1 MLLFW
6 LRTCQL
12 GVKSLLLHPM
22 RSILTMLGI
31 FIGVA
36 SVIYLL
42 AFGEGISRRA
52 SEQIESLGATNII
65 VRTIKPAELNLSNSN
80 SSGRGPNITPYGI
93 TRADYD
99 RLKSTISTV
108 TDAIPVRE
116 IRRTFMRNGVRIDGR
131 LVGCTGKYQDITRL
145 KLNRGRFIEDLDGR
159 NRMNFCV
166 LSHDVAEKLFGY
178 EEPIGRTVNIQSASN
193 TPAPYTVIG
202 VLEYKDPSAGIGG
215 SFTSQDFT
223 NDIYIPIETFWGR
236 FGDEVINN
244 SGGSIE
250 AEKVELSQ
258 ITLQVDH
265 RDNVM
270 ETSEIIRMTIAKHHS
285 RMKDYG
291 ITVPLELLKQAENTR
306 IMFMVFMGLIAG
318 ISLLVGGIGI
328 MNIMLATVTERTREI
343 GIRRALGAKR
353 ADIVRQFLVETIV
366 LSVVGGALGILAGLM
381 AQPMTSQV
389 WWAIESS
396 FPQMYNDLPD
406 TVRGIEPIIVG
417 WSIPLSFGIS
427 VTIGVVFGIYPAAR
441 AAAMDPIE
449 ALRHE

>member
-1 MLLFW
+1 MFLFW

-42 AFGEGISRRA
+42 AFGEGISRKA
-52 SEQIESLGATNII
+52 AEQIESLGATNII
-65 VRTIKPAELNLSNSN
+65 VRSIKPAELNLQN
-80 SSGRGPNITPYGI
+80 SSGGGRPSIIPYGI

-99 RLKSTISTV
+99 RLKSTISTI

-116 IRRTFMRNGVRIDGR
+116 LRRTFLRNGVRIDGR
-131 LVGCTGKYQDITRL
+131 LVGCTAKYQDINRL
-145 KLNRGRFIEDLDGR
+145 VLNRGRFIEDIDGR

-166 LSHDVAEKLFGY
+166 LSQNVAEKLFGF
-178 EEPIGRTVNIQSASN
+178 EEPVGRTVNIQSAAN
-193 TPAPYTVIG
+193 MPVPYTVIG
-202 VLEYKDPSAGIGG
+202 VLEHKDPSAGIGG
-215 SFTSQDFT
+215 SLTSQDFT

-236 FGDEVINN
+236 FGDEVINMT
-244 SGGSIE
+244 GGSVE

-265 RDNVM
+265 RDNVL
-270 ETSEIIRMTIAKHHS
+270 ETAELIRMTIEKHHS
-285 RMKDYG
+285 RMKDFG
-291 ITVPLELLKQAENTR
+291 ITVPLELLRQAENTR
-306 IMFMVFMGLIAG
+306 VMFMVFMGLIAG

-353 ADIVRQFLVETIV
+353 GDIVRQFLVETIV
-366 LSVVGGALGILAGLM
+366 LSVVGGALGIIAGLLCL
-381 AQPMTSQV
+381 PITKQV
-389 WWAIESS
+389 WWAISTY
-396 FPQMYNDLPD
+396 FPEMYAALPD

-417 WSIPLSFGIS
+417 WSIPLSFGVS
-427 VTIGVVFGIYPAAR
+427 VTIGIVFGLYPAAR

>member
-1 MLLFW
+1 MFLFW

-42 AFGEGISRRA
+42 AFGEGISRKA
-52 SEQIESLGATNII
+52 AEQIESLGATNII
-65 VRTIKPAELNLSNSN
+65 VRSIKPAELGLSSS
-80 SSGRGPNITPYGI
+80 SSGGGRPSIIPYGI

-116 IRRTFMRNGVRIDGR
+116 LRRTFTRGGNRIDGR
-131 LVGCTGKYQDITRL
+131 LVGCTSKYQDINRL
-145 KLNRGRFIEDLDGR
+145 LVNRGRFIEDLDGK
-159 NRMNFCV
+159 NRLNFCV
-166 LSHDVAEKLFGY
+166 LSHDVAEKLFGF
-178 EEPIGRTVNIQSASN
+178 EEPIGRTVNIQSTAN
-193 TPAPYTVIG
+193 MPVPYTVIG

-215 SFTSQDFT
+215 SLTAQDFT
-223 NDIYIPIETFWGR
+223 NDIYVPIDTFWAR
-236 FGDEVINN
+236 FGDEVINF
-244 SGGSIE
+244 SGGSVE
-250 AEKVELSQ
+250 AERVELSQ

-265 RDNVM
+265 RDNVL
-270 ETSEIIRMTIAKHHS
+270 ETAELIKMTIEKHHR

-291 ITVPLELLKQAENTR
+291 ITVPLELLRQAENTR
-306 IMFMVFMGLIAG
+306 VMFMVFMGLIAG

-366 LSVVGGALGILAGLM
+366 LSVVGGAMGIIAGLLCL
-381 AQPMTSQV
+381 PITKQV
-389 WWAIESS
+389 WWAIATYLPE
-396 FPQMYNDLPD
+396 MYTALPD

-417 WSIPLSFGIS
+417 WSIPLSFGVS
-427 VTIGVVFGIYPAAR
+427 VTIGVVFGLYPAAR

>member
-1 MLLFW
+1 
-6 LRTCQL
+6 
-12 GVKSLLLHPM
+12 
-22 RSILTMLGI
+22 MLGI

-65 VRTIKPAELNLSNSN
+65 VRTIKPAELNLNSDT
-80 SSGRGPNITPYGI
+80 GRPTVTPYGI
-93 TRADYD
+93 TRADFD
-99 RLKSTISTV
+99 RLKSTIPTV
-108 TDAIPVRE
+108 SDVIPVRE
-116 IRRTFMRNGVRIDGR
+116 LRRNFSRGGKRIDGR
-131 LVGCTGKYQDITRL
+131 LVGCTAKYQDINRL
-145 KLNRGRFIEDLDGR
+145 VVARGRFIEDLDGK
-159 NRMNFCV
+159 NRLNFCV
-166 LSHDVAEKLFGY
+166 LSDHVAVEMFGY
-178 EEPIGRTVNIQSASN
+178 EEPIGRTINIQSTSGM
-193 TPAPYTVIG
+193 PVPYTVVG
-202 VLEYKDPSAGIGG
+202 VMESKDPTAGIGG
-215 SFTSQDFT
+215 SFAAQDFT
-223 NDIYIPIETFWGR
+223 NDVYIPIETFWAR
-236 FGDEVINN
+236 FGDEIINF

-250 AEKVELSQ
+250 AEKIELSQ

-265 RDNVM
+265 RDHVM
-270 ETSEIIRMTIAKHHS
+270 ETSELIRMTIDRHHR

-306 IMFMVFMGLIAG
+306 VMFMVFMGLIAG

-366 LSVVGGALGILAGLM
+366 LSVVGGALGILAGLL
-381 AQPMTSQV
+381 AQPLTSQI
-389 WWAIESS
+389 WWLIETN
-396 FPQMYNDLPD
+396 FPQMYRDLPD

-441 AAAMDPIE
+441 AAMMDPIE

>member
-1 MLLFW
+1 
-6 LRTCQL
+6 
-12 GVKSLLLHPM
+12 M

-42 AFGEGISRRA
+42 AFGQGIIRKA
-52 SEQIESLGATNII
+52 AEHIESLGATNII
-65 VRTIKPAELNLSNSN
+65 VRTIKPAELNLNSP
-80 SSGRGPNITPYGI
+80 SSSPGRINVIPYGI

-99 RLKSTISTV
+99 RLKSTIRTV
-108 TDAIPVRE
+108 KDAIPVRE
-116 IRRTFMRNGVRIDGR
+116 IRRTFTRGGERVDGR
-131 LVGCTGKYQDITRL
+131 LVGCTAKYQEINRL
-145 KLNRGRFIEDLDGR
+145 FLSRGRFIEDLDGM
-159 NRMNFCV
+159 NRLNYCV
-166 LSHDVAEKLFGY
+166 LSQNVAEKLFGF
-178 EEPIGRTVNIQSASN
+178 EEPIGRTVNIQSTAN
-193 TPAPYTVIG
+193 MPTPYIVVGI
-202 VLEYKDPSAGIGG
+202 LEHKDPSAGIGG
-215 SFTSQDFT
+215 SLTSQDFT

-236 FGDEVINN
+236 FGDEVINM
-244 SGGSIE
+244 SGGSVE

-270 ETSEIIRMTIAKHHS
+270 ATSELIKMTIEKHHS

-291 ITVPLELLKQAENTR
+291 ITVPLELLRQAENTR
-306 IMFMVFMGLIAG
+306 VMFMVFMGLIAG

-353 ADIVRQFLVETIV
+353 GDIVRQFLVETIV
-366 LSVVGGALGILAGLM
+366 LSVVGGALGIIAGL
-381 AQPMTSQV
+381 ACLPITKQV
-389 WWAIESS
+389 WWAISTYLPE
-396 FPQMYNDLPD
+396 MYASLPD

-417 WSIPLSFGIS
+417 WSIPLSFGVS
-427 VTIGVVFGIYPAAR
+427 VTIGIIFGLYPAAR

>member
-1 MLLFW
+1 MFLFW

-42 AFGEGISRRA
+42 AFGEGISRKA
-52 SEQIESLGATNII
+52 AEQIESLGATNII
-65 VRTIKPAELNLSNSN
+65 VRTIKPAELGLTNNNSG
-80 SSGRGPNITPYGI
+80 GRPNIIPYGI
-93 TRADYD
+93 TRADFD
-99 RLKSTISTV
+99 RLSTTIRTV

-116 IRRTFMRNGVRIDGR
+116 IRRTFIRGGSRIDGR
-131 LVGCTGKYQDITRL
+131 LVGCTAKYQEINRL
-145 KLNRGRFIEDLDGR
+145 YVNRGRFIEDLDGK
-159 NRMNFCV
+159 NRLNFCV

-178 EEPIGRTVNIQSASN
+178 EEPIGRSVNIQSTAN
-193 TPAPYTVIG
+193 MPVPYTVIG

-215 SFTSQDFT
+215 SLTAQDFS
-223 NDIYIPIETFWGR
+223 NDIYIPIDTFWAR
-236 FGDEVINN
+236 FGDEVINF

-258 ITLQVDH
+258 ITLQIDH
-265 RDNVM
+265 RDNVL
-270 ETSEIIRMTIAKHHS
+270 ETSELIKMTIEKHHR
-285 RMKDYG
+285 RMKDFG
-291 ITVPLELLKQAENTR
+291 ITVPLELLRQAENTR
-306 IMFMVFMGLIAG
+306 VMFMVFMGLIAG

-353 ADIVRQFLVETIV
+353 SDIVRQFLVETIV
-366 LSVVGGALGILAGLM
+366 LSVVGGALGIIAGLLCL
-381 AQPMTSQV
+381 PITKQV
-389 WWAIESS
+389 WWGIATYLPE
-396 FPQMYNDLPD
+396 MYAALPD

-417 WSIPLSFGIS
+417 WSIPLSFGVS
-427 VTIGVVFGIYPAAR
+427 VTIGVVFGLYPAAR

>member
-1 MLLFW
+1 MLMFW

-65 VRTIKPAELNLSNSN
+65 VRTIKPAELNLSGSN
-80 SSGRGPNITPYGI
+80 SGGGRPNIIPYGI

-99 RLKSTISTV
+99 RLKSTIGTIS
-108 TDAIPVRE
+108 DAIPVRE

-131 LVGCTGKYQDITRL
+131 LVGCTGKYQDINRL
-145 KLNRGRFIEDLDGR
+145 TLNRGRFIEDLDGL

-166 LSHDVAEKLFGY
+166 LSHDVAERLFGY
-178 EEPIGRTVNIQSASN
+178 EEPLGRTVNIQSTAN
-193 TPAPYTVIG
+193 MPAPYTVIG
-202 VLEYKDPSAGIGG
+202 VLDHKDPSAGVGG

-223 NDIYIPIETFWGR
+223 NDIYIPIDTFWGR

-244 SGGSIE
+244 SGGSVE

-265 RDNVM
+265 RDHVM

-285 RMKDYG
+285 RLKDYG

-366 LSVVGGALGILAGLM
+366 LSVVGGALGILAGLL
-381 AQPMTSQV
+381 AQPMTMLV
-389 WWAIESS
+389 WWLISS
-396 FPQMYNDLPD
+396 NFPQMYNDLPD

-427 VTIGVVFGIYPAAR
+427 VSIGIVFGIYPAAR

>member
-1 MLLFW
+1 MFLFW

-42 AFGEGISRRA
+42 AFGEGISRKA

-65 VRTIKPAELNLSNSN
+65 VRTIKPAELNLSNN
-80 SSGRGPNITPYGI
+80 SGGGPSVTPYGI
-93 TRADYD
+93 TRADFD
-99 RLKSTISTV
+99 RLKSTIPTIS
-108 TDAIPVRE
+108 DAIPVRE
-116 IRRTFMRNGVRIDGR
+116 IRRTFNRGGKRVDGR
-131 LVGCTGKYQDITRL
+131 LVGCTAKYQDINRL
-145 KLNRGRFIEDLDGR
+145 KLERGRFIEDFDGK
-159 NRMNFCV
+159 NRLNFCV
-166 LSHDVAEKLFGY
+166 LADRVAVELFGY
-178 EEPIGRTVNIQSASN
+178 EDPIGRTINIQSTSN
-193 TPAPYTVIG
+193 MPVPYTVVG
-202 VLEYKDPSAGIGG
+202 VMEHKDASAGIGG

-223 NDIYIPIETFWGR
+223 NDVYVPIETFWAR
-236 FGDEVINN
+236 FGDEIINF
-244 SGGSIE
+244 SGGSVE

-258 ITLQVDH
+258 ITLQVSH
-265 RDNVM
+265 RDHVM
-270 ETSEIIRMTIAKHHS
+270 ETSELIRMTIDRHHR

-291 ITVPLELLKQAENTR
+291 ITVPLELLRQAENTR
-306 IMFMVFMGLIAG
+306 IMFMVFMGMIAG

-366 LSVVGGALGILAGLM
+366 LSVVGGALGIIAGLGCL
-381 AQPMTSQV
+381 PITKQV
-389 WWAIESS
+389 WWLIATYLPE
-396 FPQMYNDLPD
+396 MYAALPD

-417 WSIPLSFGIS
+417 WSIPLSFGVS
-427 VTIGVVFGIYPAAR
+427 VTIGVVFGLYPAAR

>member
-1 MLLFW
+1 MFLFW

-12 GVKSLLLHPM
+12 GIKSLLLHPM

-42 AFGEGISRRA
+42 AFGEGISRKA
-52 SEQIESLGATNII
+52 AEQIESLGATNII
-65 VRTIKPAELNLSNSN
+65 VRTIKPAELNLQSNS
-80 SSGRGPNITPYGI
+80 GGMRGPSITPYGI

-116 IRRTFMRNGVRIDGR
+116 LRRTFIRGGNRIDGR
-131 LVGCTGKYQDITRL
+131 LVGCTSKYQDINRL
-145 KLNRGRFIEDLDGR
+145 VVNRGRFIEDLDGK
-159 NRMNFCV
+159 NRLNFCV
-166 LSHDVAEKLFGY
+166 LSHDVAEKMFGY
-178 EEPIGRTVNIQSASN
+178 EEPLGRTVNIQSTAN
-193 TPAPYTVIG
+193 MPVPYTIIG

-215 SFTSQDFT
+215 SLTSQDFT
-223 NDIYIPIETFWGR
+223 NDIYIPIDTFWAR
-236 FGDEVINN
+236 FGDEVINMT
-244 SGGSIE
+244 GGSVE

-265 RDNVM
+265 RDSVL
-270 ETSEIIRMTIAKHHS
+270 ETAELIKMTIEKHHS
-285 RMKDYG
+285 KMKDYG
-291 ITVPLELLKQAENTR
+291 ITVPLELLRQAENTR
-306 IMFMVFMGLIAG
+306 VMFMVFMGLIAG

-353 ADIVRQFLVETIV
+353 SDIVRQFLVETIV
-366 LSVVGGALGILAGLM
+366 LSVVGGALGIIAGLLCL
-381 AQPMTSQV
+381 PITKQV
-389 WWAIESS
+389 WWVIATYLPE
-396 FPQMYNDLPD
+396 MYTALPD

-417 WSIPLSFGIS
+417 WSIPLSFGVS
-427 VTIGVVFGIYPAAR
+427 VTIGIVFGLYPAAR